1 MSAMLY
7 PMLAFDLLDD
17 NLIDNDDGLV
27 EPGPWVAQV
36 NTAGEVEIVCQNS
49 TADALLTLKGVFFDA
64 RERLEYGQQLAQ
76 MLNERLESMRH

>member
-17 NLIDNDDGLV
+17 KLIDNDDGLI

-36 NTAGEVEIVCQNS
+36 NPAGEVEIVCQNS
-49 TADALLTLKGVFFDA
+49 TADAVLTLKGVFFDA
-64 RERLEYGQQLAQ
+64 REQLEYGQSVAQ
-76 MLNERLESMRH
+76 MLNERLESHRH